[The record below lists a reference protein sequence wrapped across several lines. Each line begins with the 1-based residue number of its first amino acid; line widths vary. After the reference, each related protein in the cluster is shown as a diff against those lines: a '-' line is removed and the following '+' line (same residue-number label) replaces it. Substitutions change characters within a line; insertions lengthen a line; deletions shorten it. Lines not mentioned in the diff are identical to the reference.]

1 MSTLARQVVYN
12 FLQIILLIVFTIW
25 TLGAFLTLSRKKM
38 FCRHSPPFPL
48 SFFLSKRVKTENIS
62 ETIKICILGFD
73 VVTRQKPRTGGTNC
87 LWFFFDFFLLNLHL
101 IKLGPIRPYQIFH
114 VNDFGFVS
122 FSLHFYLKT
131 GTNSSRSNISC

>member
-73 VVTRQKPRTGGTNC
+73 VVTRQKPRTGGTN
-87 LWFFFDFFLLNLHL
+87 WFFLLNFYL
-101 IKLGPIRPYQIFH
+101 IKLGPICPDQIFH
-114 VNDFGFVS
+114 VNDFDF
-122 FSLHFYLKT
+122 FYW
-131 GTNSSRSNISC
+131 NSIWSNQDKFFQVKYFR